1 MNQPVYLLYLLSL
14 CGLLLSLYWLAQGK
28 SPRRS
33 FLVAAL
39 AGGVALTAPLVIAD
53 IANANLLFLCM
64 AAGSAL
70 GLMFLMRRRQT
81 AFALSLT
88 ALGFATTSIALA
100 LCLHDGARNAMNGQ
114 SLEDALERF
123 ALATTLW
130 TGGISLLGA
139 PLAAW
144 LIDSSDAKTTSATKA
159 QGMAQGM
166 EQGTRWRNSLFE
178 QTNRIL
184 WALSIVLAAVVLF
197 LPFFPLFPL
206 LAACALLAG
215 ITLSQVLY
223 RFDKGALL
231 PALFNTFG
239 GISTCAL
246 GFVLGAS
253 VLIVAGALLA
263 SAGVGFCRNVCVEQE
278 KPFRLFVRALFG
290 GKQQPTEGS
299 EPA

>member
-28 SPRRS
+28 SPRHS

-39 AGGVALTAPLVIAD
+39 AGGIALTAPLVIAD
-53 IANANLLFLCM
+53 IAHANLIFLCI

-100 LCLHDGARNAMNGQ
+100 LCLHDGARNAMDGR

-130 TGGISLLGA
+130 TGGISLCGA

-144 LIDSSDAKTTSATKA
+144 FIGNIETKTTAGTKI
-159 QGMAQGM
+159 
-166 EQGTRWRNSLFE
+166 TKVWRNSFFE

-184 WALSIVLAAVVLF
+184 WGTSLLLTAVVVF

-206 LAACALLAG
+206 LAVCALLAG
-215 ITLSQVLY
+215 VALSQAMHRNDGSEV
-223 RFDKGALL
+223 L

-278 KPFRLFVRALFG
+278 KPFRLFVQALFG
-290 GKQQPTEGS
+290 GRQQQAEGS

>member
-14 CGLLLSLYWLAQGK
+14 CGLLLSLSGLAQGK

-39 AGGVALTAPLVIAD
+39 AGGIALTAPLVIAD

-64 AAGSAL
+64 ASGAAL

-100 LCLHDGARNAMNGQ
+100 LCLHDGARNAMNAQ
-114 SLEDALERF
+114 SIEDALERF

-130 TGGISLLGA
+130 TGGISLCGA

-144 LIDSSDAKTTSATKA
+144 LIRKDDTRTKDA
-159 QGMAQGM
+159 
-166 EQGTRWRNSLFE
+166 TRAWRNRLFE
-178 QTNRIL
+178 QANRIL
-184 WALSIVLAAVVLF
+184 WATSVVGAVVVVF

-206 LAACALLAG
+206 IAACALLAG
-215 ITLSQVLY
+215 VALSEALHRNDGGV
-223 RFDKGALL
+223 LL

-263 SAGVGFCRNVCVEQE
+263 SAGVGFCRNVCLEQK
-278 KPFRLFVRALFG
+278 KPFRLFVLALFG
-290 GKQQPTEGS
+290 GGQE
-299 EPA
+299 

>member
-1 MNQPVYLLYLLSL
+1 MDQPVYLLYLLSV

-39 AGGVALTAPLVIAD
+39 AGFVALTAPLVIAE
-53 IANANLLFLCM
+53 IANANLLLLCI
-64 AAGSAL
+64 AAGAAL
-70 GLMFLMRRRQT
+70 GLMFLVRRRQT

-88 ALGFATTSIALA
+88 GLGFATTSIALA
-100 LCLHDGARNAMNGQ
+100 LCLHDGVRTAMSTQ
-114 SLEDALERF
+114 SLENALERL

-144 LIDSSDAKTTSATKA
+144 LIGGQASSASSATA
-159 QGMAQGM
+159 EASSSSQARG
-166 EQGTRWRNSLFE
+166 ERWRWSSHLVE
-178 QTNRIL
+178 QSNRVL
-184 WALSIVLAAVVLF
+184 WAAGIVLGAIVVF
-197 LPFFPLFPL
+197 LPFFALFPL
-206 LAACALLAG
+206 IAACALLAG
-215 ITLSQVLY
+215 IALSQAMH
-223 RFDKGALL
+223 RNNGDALL

-239 GISTCAL
+239 GVSTCAL
-246 GFVLGAS
+246 GFVMGAS

-278 KPFRLFVRALFG
+278 KPFRLFVSTLFG
-290 GKQQPTEGS
+290 GRQER
-299 EPA
+299 A

>member
-14 CGLLLSLYWLAQGK
+14 CGLLFSLYWLAQGK
-28 SPRRS
+28 SPRHS
-33 FLVAAL
+33 FLVASL
-39 AGGVALTAPLVIAD
+39 AGGIALTAPLVIVD
-53 IANANLLFLCM
+53 IAHANMILLCM

-100 LCLHDGARNAMNGQ
+100 LCLHDSARNAMNAQ

-130 TGGISLLGA
+130 TGGISLCGA

-144 LIDSSDAKTTSATKA
+144 LIRGVETKTTPVTMTSVTKVTTTKA
-159 QGMAQGM
+159 
-166 EQGTRWRNSLFE
+166 WSNNVFE
-178 QTNRIL
+178 QTNRVL
-184 WALSIVLAAVVLF
+184 WSASVVLGAVVVF
-197 LPFFPLFPL
+197 LPFFPLFPMI
-206 LAACALLAG
+206 AACALLAG
-215 ITLSQVLY
+215 VALSQTMH
-223 RFDKGALL
+223 RNAAGALL

-290 GKQQPTEGS
+290 GRQQQAEGG
-299 EPA
+299 ETA

>member
-28 SPRRS
+28 APRRS

-53 IANANLLFLCM
+53 IANANLIFLCI
-64 AAGSAL
+64 AAGAAL

-81 AFALSLT
+81 VFALSLT

-100 LCLHDGARNAMNGQ
+100 LCLHDGARNAMNAQ
-114 SLEDALERF
+114 SVEDALERF

-130 TGGISLLGA
+130 TGGISLCGA
-139 PLAAW
+139 PLAA
-144 LIDSSDAKTTSATKA
+144 LFIGNGETKTSRLSNALVKT
-159 QGMAQGM
+159 
-166 EQGTRWRNSLFE
+166 WRNSLWE

-184 WALSIVLAAVVLF
+184 WVLSVGLAAVVVF

-206 LAACALLAG
+206 IAACALLAG
-215 ITLSQVLY
+215 ISLAQAMHRNEGSV
-223 RFDKGALL
+223 LL

-263 SAGVGFCRNVCVEQE
+263 SAGVGFCRNVCLEQE

-290 GKQQPTEGS
+290 GGQQQAEGS
-299 EPA
+299 KAA